1 MEVKLGK
8 PTLEDVG
15 ETGMAMAWSGLPP
28 EPGMEASGEIEEE
41 WVDIVVAV
49 ELEPWPD
56 RNWLLFWQEGD
67 LEWPER
73 LGEPMLDGRR
83 LIFEAPEADLQQ
95 AWDAVKARV
104 AAANEMYREE
114 FASGEQEADRRGDAD
129 MYAQLRERAQ
139 QRVDQLR

>member
-1 MEVKLGK
+1 VEVKLGK

-83 LIFEAPEADLQQ
+83 LIRG
-95 AWDAVKARV
+95 ARGGSS
-104 AAANEMYREE
+104 
-114 FASGEQEADRRGDAD
+114 ASLGRGQGTSRGGKRDVPRGVCLRRA
-129 MYAQLRERAQ
+129 RS
-139 QRVDQLR
+139 